1 MKRHGD
7 LFGRVVDFANLHHA
21 FRLAA
26 KGKRGQPEVIRFR
39 YDLEHNLL
47 DLRRRL
53 LAGDYEFGPYRSFQV
68 LDPKP
73 RRIVAAPF
81 PDRVVHHAMC
91 SVLAPVFVPTFIRDS
106 YACIPGRGTHAA
118 VLRLQHF
125 ARRPASVFVLQCDI
139 RKYFQTIDRAVLE
152 GLVRRKIKDRRL
164 LALVDRVI
172 DSAPVDPDFGPG
184 KGLPI
189 GNLTSQLLANVYL
202 DPLDHFVKETPRRR
216 CYVRYVDD
224 FAVLGET
231 RDELAEVRGAI
242 AGFLADRLALGLH
255 PNKSHVFPCRR
266 GITFLGYRVWPH
278 RRRVKTITMVRMRRR
293 ERAARR
299 AYWEG
304 RIDLETYWQ
313 TATSLLGYTKWGDGS
328 GALKEQLLS

>member
-1 MKRHGD
+1 LKRHGD
-7 LFGRVVDFANLHHA
+7 LFGKVVEFGNLHRA

-26 KGKRGQPEVIRFR
+26 RGKSSQPEVIRFR
-39 YDLEHNLL
+39 YDLERNLIELRSRLL
-47 DLRRRL
+47 D
-53 LAGDYEFGPYRSFQV
+53 GDYEFGPYRSFQV

-81 PDRVVHHAMC
+81 PDRVAHHAMC
-91 SVLAPVFVPTFIRDS
+91 SVLAPVFEPTFIRDS
-106 YACIPGRGTHAA
+106 YACLPGRGTHAA

-125 ARRPASVFVLQCDI
+125 TRRPGGVFVLQCDV
-139 RKYFQTIDRAVLE
+139 RKYFQTIDRAIL
-152 GLVRRKIKDRRL
+152 GRLVRRKVKDRRM
-164 LALVDRVI
+164 LALTDRVI

-202 DPLDHFVKETPRRR
+202 DPLDHFVKEVLRRR

-231 RDELAEVRGAI
+231 RGELLEVRDAV
-242 AGFLADRLALGLH
+242 AGFLVDRLALGLH
-255 PNKSHVFPCRR
+255 PHKSHVFPCRR
-266 GITFLGYRVWPH
+266 GITFLGYRIWPH
-278 RRRVKTITMVRMRRR
+278 RRRVKTATMVRMRRR
-293 ERAARR
+293 EKDARR

-313 TATSLLGYTKWGDGS
+313 TAASLLGYTRWGDGS
-328 GALKEQLLS
+328 GALKKQLLS